1 MESTTFN
8 ETLLA
13 RILFAGFFTLM
24 GGAVTYAL
32 FLKVADNFWWV
43 FPALLVALLEIGLIY
58 YIWYSY
64 STRQRVTITP
74 QYLSVYS
81 QKRGETRIKWLE
93 IVDVYEAQNK
103 ADELRETMPGLELML
118 TYYIMLPQT
127 TAGGKR
133 GLLVI
138 KAEDGRKIALRQ
150 HMIYDHRMNQLLRA
164 IDLYTAY
171 PDPATQIL
179 RTNNRN

>member
-1 MESTTFN
+1 METTTFN

-13 RILFAGFFTLM
+13 RVLFAGFFTLM
-24 GGAVTYAL
+24 GAATTLAL

-43 FPALLVALLEIGLIY
+43 IPALLVAVLEICLIY
-58 YIWYSY
+58 YIWYSFI
-64 STRQRVTITP
+64 TRQRITITP
-74 QYLSVYS
+74 QYLSAYS
-81 QKRGETRIKWLE
+81 RKHGETKIKWLE
-93 IVDVYEAQNK
+93 IVEVYEAQNK
-103 ADELRETMPGLELML
+103 ADELRENMPGLELML

-138 KAEDGRKIALRQ
+138 KAENGRKIAVRQ

-171 PDPATQIL
+171 PDPTTEIL
-179 RTNNRN
+179 RTNNQN